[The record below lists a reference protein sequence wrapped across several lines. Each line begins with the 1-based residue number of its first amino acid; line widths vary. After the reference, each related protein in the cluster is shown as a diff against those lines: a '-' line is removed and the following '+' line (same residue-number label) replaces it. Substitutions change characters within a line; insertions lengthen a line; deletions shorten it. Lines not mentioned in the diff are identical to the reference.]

1 MKSGMNKNE
10 AVYLTDEFL
19 PVDSANIVVYV
30 NGMNRHFVTISCSF
44 IILREC
50 LI

>member
-19 PVDSANIVVYV
+19 PVDSANIVVYI
-30 NGMNRHFVTISCSF
+30 NGMNRHFVNH
-44 IILREC
+44 L
-50 LI
+50 L